1 MWLSLVEHY
10 VRDVGAAGSNPV
22 IPTTQNRLT
31 NRVGRYFYFS
41 QISFYILPVIITS
54 KDNPFPV
61 LLTGRFFHF
70 TLLRII
76 YHLSIPLKRAGA
88 SARKLCNLGTIRW
101 LFSSSSCGK
110 KCIESFR
117 CQGRGYVFKTIYLK
131 KISTPPLHK
140 IRDVALAHSFVSI
153 S

>member
-54 KDNPFPV
+54 KDNPFPA
-61 LLTGRFFHF
+61 LLTGRFFTLHF
-70 TLLRII
+70 SGN
-76 YHLSIPLKRAGA
+76 LSFLNPFQTGWRT
-88 SARKLCNLGTIRW
+88 ARKLCNSGAVRW
-101 LFSSSSCGK
+101 FSSFLLRGK
-110 KCIESFR
+110 KCIESYR
-117 CQGRGYVFKTIYLK
+117 CQVRGYFFKTVCLK
-131 KISTPPLHK
+131 NSPRLPFTRFAIPQ
-140 IRDVALAHSFVSI
+140 
-153 S
+153 